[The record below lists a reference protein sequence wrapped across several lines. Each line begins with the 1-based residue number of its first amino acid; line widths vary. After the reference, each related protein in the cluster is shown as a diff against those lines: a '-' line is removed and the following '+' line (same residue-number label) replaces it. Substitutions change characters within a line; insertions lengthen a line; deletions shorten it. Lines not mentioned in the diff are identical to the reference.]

1 MKTVVKEG
9 QTLADVGVETKGS
22 WEAAVG
28 LAVENGLSVTDEPE
42 GGTELRLPD
51 RTYDRTLE
59 LYCKREAVSPATA
72 RDEYGGRMRV
82 FGDEFREEFE

>member
-72 RDEYGGRMRV
+72 RDEYGGRTRV
-82 FGDEFREEFE
+82 FGDEFQAEFE

>member
-82 FGDEFREEFE
+82 FGDESQAEFE

>member
-72 RDEYGGRMRV
+72 RDEYGGRTGV
-82 FGDEFREEFE
+82 FGDECQAEFE

>member
-59 LYCKREAVSPATA
+59 LYCKRESVSPATA

-82 FGDEFREEFE
+82 FGDEFQAEFE

>member
-72 RDEYGGRMRV
+72 RDEYGSRMRV
-82 FGDEFREEFE
+82 FGDEFQAEFE

>member
-72 RDEYGGRMRV
+72 SDEYGGRMRV
-82 FGDEFREEFE
+82 FGDEFQAEFE

>member
-82 FGDEFREEFE
+82 FGDVFQAEFE

>member
-22 WEAAVG
+22 WEAAMG
-28 LAVENGLSVTDEPE
+28 LAIENGLSVTDELE
-42 GGTELRLPD
+42 GGMELRLPD
-51 RTYDRTLE
+51 KTYDRTME

-72 RDEYGGRMRV
+72 RSDRGGRLRV

>member
-1 MKTVVKEG
+1 MKTVAKEG

-82 FGDEFREEFE
+82 FGDECQAEFE

>member
-28 LAVENGLSVTDEPE
+28 LAIENGLSVTDEPE
-42 GGTELRLPD
+42 GGTELKLPD
-51 RTYDRTLE
+51 KTYDRTME
-59 LYCKREAVSPATA
+59 LYCKRETVSPATA
-72 RDEYGGRMRV
+72 RDGRGGRLRV
-82 FGDEFREEFE
+82 FGDEFTEEFE